1 MNCEEYDVCGGV
13 VCEFPIIEP
22 EEVNNDEEINMD
34 VIDSITITPIAK
46 NFKPTPKS
54 QEFDPND
61 VTPSSPDSK
70 RDYGEQ
76 LERMNDG
83 LKPMWDDSKFNKSKE
98 ITTLFAFVF
107 NNECVR
113 FHLILQVL
121 SPENRLP
128 SWSRNVGHGDRNV
141 LELSNMI
148 YEMDWN
154 TWLKLGGH
162 KKVQGTTR
170 LANKVTLKQMIEN
183 INNIIHI

>member
-13 VCEFPIIEP
+13 VCEFPIFEIE
-22 EEVNNDEEINMD
+22 EEFNDEEINMD
-34 VIDSITITPIAK
+34 IIDSITITPIAK
-46 NFKPTPKS
+46 NFKSIPK
-54 QEFDPND
+54 QKEFDPND

-70 RDYGEQ
+70 RDYNEQ

-83 LKPMWDDSKFNKSKE
+83 LKPMWDDSKFNKSKQE
-98 ITTLFAFVF
+98 TTLFAFVF

-121 SPENRLP
+121 TPENRLP

-170 LANKVTLKQMIEN
+170 LANKVTLKQMIEHINSVVN
-183 INNIIHI
+183 I